1 MAANSETGDIRQDAT
16 QSPRSAWGAVFA
28 TCPQCP
34 STLPSVAT
42 LRMWREQLR
51 LIKLLVLLFFRER
64 TSKLTMGCSTWKTF
78 TSCYSIN
85 NHHPC
90 ETKQEMKKLGSSLER
105 CHGYA
110 LSELPLEHGSIS
122 VNGSD
127 KERVEALIACILLS
141 ACPWATPKWLYTR
154 KMFHWWWPCSPS
166 ASAVTGHILLPCRA
180 TWTLASSSH
189 SGMRR
194 KAQVW
199 SRIELDSVH
208 SYSSCVGHP
217 SEHASLGAQR
227 GSHWPRQGRVA
238 GEWGRCQHR
247 GNH

>member
-110 LSELPLEHGSIS
+110 LSELPLEHGSLTHGQVPWLVIVPS
-122 VNGSD
+122 GTENKVQYLTVIWLLALNQLNGIHVGG
-127 KERVEALIACILLS
+127 KLLS
-141 ACPWATPKWLYTR
+141 VSNCQRPIW
-154 KMFHWWWPCSPS
+154 C
-166 ASAVTGHILLPCRA
+166 LL
-180 TWTLASSSH
+180 
-189 SGMRR
+189 
-194 KAQVW
+194 
-199 SRIELDSVH
+199 
-208 SYSSCVGHP
+208 
-217 SEHASLGAQR
+217 
-227 GSHWPRQGRVA
+227 
-238 GEWGRCQHR
+238 
-247 GNH
+247 